1 MYFCK
6 GQYPSVNVPKC
17 WMQLSWCA
25 WWESLPKMKR
35 GRAVPRE
42 QRAQSHWGWSVH
54 LCLYFDLLKH
64 LITSFPFTS
73 ITSADPK
80 PALVWWAAASDKI
93 STKSF
98 PSSSFHSAILPFPRH
113 CVETWKGCWC
123 FGESPPPLSLPL
135 KPGLISSTVTVLDL
149 CVFSPHWSASERKWE
164 GGCESHFKHLLRPWS
179 IPKPSYRSS
188 GGNVGQCRRK
198 RMKRRRRSVVCTGS
212 GVLDSN
218 EAWWVMATCR

>member
-80 PALVWWAAASDKI
+80 PALVWWCSCFRQNLYKVF
-93 STKSF
+93 SF
-98 PSSSFHSAILPFPRH
+98 FVFSLCNSPLPSPLRGNL
-113 CVETWKGCWC
+113 EGLLMLWW
-123 FGESPPPLSLPL
+123 ESPPPLPPF
-135 KPGLISSTVTVLDL
+135 KTWIDQLDRDSAGFM
-149 CVFSPHWSASERKWE
+149 CVFPSLICERE
-164 GGCESHFKHLLRPWS
+164 EMG
-179 IPKPSYRSS
+179 
-188 GGNVGQCRRK
+188 RRV
-198 RMKRRRRSVVCTGS
+198 RVTF
-212 GVLDSN
+212 
-218 EAWWVMATCR
+218 